1 MATFFIRNFGCRA
14 TQADADAIRENL
26 LASGHTPAESESSA
40 AIVILN
46 TCTVTAAADAEARE
60 SIRRIHRENPAARII
75 ATGCYAQRAPE
86 EVASLAG
93 VFSVVGN
100 SHQHELASQ
109 LSRSSEFF
117 PASALL
123 RATTAPVFREE
134 MLGRTVPINF
144 QPHLHTSET
153 NERTR
158 PTLKIQDGC
167 NHRCAYCVIPL
178 VRGRSRSA
186 EPALVI
192 AEINRLVEAG
202 VQEIVLSGI
211 DLGNYGRDLH
221 PRISLQSLVRKIIS
235 ETQLASLRLS
245 SIEPIDITQD
255 FIAFVASE
263 PRVAPHFH
271 MPLQSGCDKILRAM
285 HRWYRAEHYAR
296 RVQII
301 RELLPHA
308 AIGADVI
315 AGFPG
320 ETDEDHAATVRFLSG
335 LPLSYL
341 HVFSFSP
348 RTGTEAATL
357 AQAVP
362 PRIIRARAHELR
374 AIARKKSEEFHS
386 SQVGRQFRALTLN
399 RRQGDSTFAVTG
411 NYLNIRVAGSFPR
424 NRWLEILVPADGA
437 SAVPLAS

>member
-1 MATFFIRNFGCRA
+1 MSTFFIRNFGCRA

-26 LASGHTPAESESSA
+26 LASGHTLSDSESSA
-40 AIVILN
+40 AIVVLN

-60 SIRRIHRENPAARII
+60 SIRRIHRGNPSARIV
-75 ATGCYAQRAPE
+75 AAGCYAQRAPE
-86 EVASLAG
+86 ELASLPG
-93 VFSVVGN
+93 VVSVVGN
-100 SHQHELASQ
+100 SHQHEIASQ
-109 LSRSSEFF
+109 LSRSVEFF
-117 PASALL
+117 PASELL
-123 RATTAPVFREE
+123 RSASASIFRED
-134 MLGRTVPINF
+134 MLSSAVPMNF
-144 QPHLHTSET
+144 HPHLHSDASAA
-153 NERTR
+153 RTR

-178 VRGRSRSA
+178 VRGRGRSV
-186 EPALVI
+186 EPALLI
-192 AEINRLVEAG
+192 AEINRLVESG
-202 VQEIVLSGI
+202 VQEVVLSGI
-211 DLGNYGRDLH
+211 DLGSYGRDLR
-221 PRISLQSLVRKIIS
+221 PRLSLQSLVRKITS

-263 PRVAPHFH
+263 PRIAPHFH

-296 RVQII
+296 RVHLI
-301 RELLPHA
+301 REFLPDA

-320 ETDEDHAATVRFLSG
+320 ETDEDHSATVEFLSA

-348 RTGTEAATL
+348 RPGTEAATL

-362 PRIIRARAHELR
+362 PRVIHARARELR
-374 AIARKKSEEFHS
+374 AIARQKSEGFRT
-386 SQVGRQFRALTLN
+386 SQVGKKLRVLTLN
-399 RRQGDSTFAVTG
+399 RHEGNSTFAVTG
-411 NYLNIRVAGSFPR
+411 NYLTVRVVGSFPR
-424 NRWLEILVPADGA
+424 NRWLKILVPSGGA
-437 SAVPLAS
+437 PAIPLAS

>member
-26 LASGHTPAESESSA
+26 LASGHTLSDSESSA

-60 SIRRIHRENPAARII
+60 SIRRIHRENPSARIV
-75 ATGCYAQRAPE
+75 AAGCYAQRAPDE
-86 EVASLAG
+86 LASLPG
-93 VFSVVGN
+93 VVSVVGN
-100 SHQHELASQ
+100 SHQHEIASQ
-109 LSRSSEFF
+109 LSRSTEFF
-117 PASALL
+117 PASELL
-123 RATTAPVFREE
+123 RSPSASIFREDMLTRTAP
-134 MLGRTVPINF
+134 MNF
-144 QPHLHTSET
+144 QPHLHS
-153 NERTR
+153 NAADARTR

-178 VRGRSRSA
+178 VRGRSRSV

-192 AEINRLVEAG
+192 AEINRLVESG
-202 VQEIVLSGI
+202 VQEVVLSGI
-211 DLGNYGRDLH
+211 DLGSYGRDLH
-221 PRISLQSLVRKIIS
+221 PRLSLQSLVRKITS

-255 FIAFVASE
+255 FINFVASE
-263 PRVAPHFH
+263 PRIASHFH

-296 RVQII
+296 RVQLIH
-301 RELLPHA
+301 ELLPHA

-320 ETDEDHAATVRFLSG
+320 ETDEDHSATANFLAA

-348 RTGTEAATL
+348 RPGTEAATL
-357 AQAVP
+357 MQAVP
-362 PRIIRARAHELR
+362 PGIIHARARELR
-374 AIARKKSEEFHS
+374 AIARQKSEEFRA
-386 SQVGRQFRALTLN
+386 SQVGRKLRALTLN
-399 RRQGDSTFAVTG
+399 RHEGNSTFAVTG
-411 NYLNIRVAGSFPR
+411 NYLNVRVVGSFPR
-424 NRWLEILVPADGA
+424 NRWLKILVPSGGA
-437 SAVPLAS
+437 PAIPLAS